1 MGAARGFKIVLVL
14 IAIVIG
20 APSVFADGPEFE
32 LLVPP
37 RSPPLQPPTVNVVPM
52 PDLAPYLGKPI
63 IATEVVVEES
73 PLGTPT
79 ARPITRVKVGDT
91 LTVDVPRA
99 VLLEVLESG
108 AYGDAWVNVVNESG
122 GVRVRVHAR
131 VRKLVESVRVDTHG
145 SVVDTEDLL
154 REAGLDEGAEL
165 VGSDLDLRTQR
176 MRALFGRRGFPNA
189 TVRVETRE
197 TNDAGR
203 VLVLID
209 ATPGEPQTL
218 GRRVFYAFGATGDEL
233 RTYTDAY
240 RVTVGARTDEVL
252 LDAADN
258 DLQKRLQDAGY
269 FDAEVF
275 HDVVRAKGV
284 VTLRVRI
291 DSGPRYAIRFAGNDH
306 YDADALRAAAVGDA
320 TDADYTPA
328 RMEVRLKHFYEVR
341 GFLDAEVTTE
351 VRGAETERARSI
363 IFHIAERPRVRVA
376 SRAYPCLKEDE
387 ISKLTN
393 GGPTSAAGI
402 GREVDSFLEEDLPG
416 GDLLIGPDPRT
427 SDAILS
433 PMAGNRAIPTD
444 LAPDTVYSPGT
455 YERAVEHVQDLY
467 RNEGYLSAVAG
478 PVQVLRRRCSPKS
491 PPGQCVPVP
500 LPAEPPMT
508 CSYDPVGLPLPV
520 LPIPPDMTC
529 TPDLAHSIECE
540 PRVQLRIPIKLGPRT
555 FQYDLAF
562 RGNLTIDEKRLAGA
576 VSISLG
582 DAVSSLHLEEARR
595 RLLALYKEEGFAYA
609 DVSLAVEKSAD
620 QTRARIRFDVSE
632 GERVIVRQIVI
643 HGNRLTQDGV
653 IRRRV
658 ALFVGQP
665 YRTSDVRKTQ
675 ERIAT
680 LNVFSS
686 VNVSLANPLVPQK
699 NKTVVVTVAEG
710 EPQYIDLR
718 AGFSNGEGPRG
729 GFEYGHKNLFGLA
742 IGAALRLQASYLP
755 DFLILDS
762 TILKNFQKLTTLQRL
777 AARATL
783 TGTFPD
789 VGLGPLVRAS
799 VDGVVLND
807 VERYFQILKGAVIPT
822 VYYRPARQVQMSL
835 GASAEYNDL
844 TLLGGFKDPSEAL
857 QASGGNLDT
866 AKLLR
871 AYSGPSKVFSQ
882 RFTTAW
888 DRRDNSFNAHKGTYL
903 AGSIEHADAF
913 ATAACGA
920 GVGAGCDGHFVRLSQ
935 TFSGYYPVTRKIGFA
950 ATLRLGEVF
959 QLTSSSQTYPDR
971 FFFMG
976 GFDTMRGWAQDTL
989 IPQDA
994 LDSLRANRI
1003 YDPSKLATRGG
1014 NLMINPRFELRV
1026 PVTGPLETVFFF
1038 DTGNLWNDLTYP
1050 FSHGFEFRA
1059 AAGTGV
1065 RVQTPVGPLALD
1077 YGINLTRISSYE
1089 DFGALNFSI
1098 GLF

>member
-1 MGAARGFKIVLVL
+1 MGATRAIKALLIVL
-14 IAIVIG
+14 AIVIL
-20 APSVFADGPEFE
+20 APSVLAASPDFE
-32 LLVPP
+32 VLEPA
-37 RSPPLQPPTVNVVPM
+37 RSPPLQPPAVNVQPM

-63 IATEVVVEES
+63 IATELVVEDS
-73 PLGTPT
+73 PLGTPA

-91 LTVDVPRA
+91 LTIDVARA
-99 VLLEVLESG
+99 VLNEVLESG
-108 AYGDAWVNVVNESG
+108 AYGDAWVNVVDESA

-131 VRKLVESVRVDTHG
+131 VRKLVEAVRLDTHG
-145 SVVDTEDLL
+145 SVVDSEELL
-154 REAGLDEGAEL
+154 REASLDEGAEL
-165 VGSDLDLRTQR
+165 VGSDLDLRAER
-176 MRALFGRRGFPNA
+176 MRALFGRRGFPDA
-189 TVRVETRE
+189 IVKVETRE
-197 TNDAGR
+197 TNDSTR

-209 ATPGEPQTL
+209 AAPGAPRLL
-218 GRRVFYAFGATGDEL
+218 GRRVFYSFGATGDEL
-233 RTYTDAY
+233 RAYTDAY
-240 RVTVGARTDEVL
+240 RVTVGARTDEVS
-252 LDAADN
+252 LDGADN
-258 DLQKRLQDAGY
+258 DLQKALQDAGY

-275 HDVVRAKGV
+275 HDVVRSNGI

-291 DSGPRYAIRFAGNDH
+291 DSGARYSIRFAGNDH

-328 RMEVRLKHFYEVR
+328 RMEVRLRHFYEVR

-351 VRGAETERARSI
+351 LRGAETERARAI
-363 IFHIAERPRVRVA
+363 IFHIAERERVRVA

-387 ISKLTN
+387 IKKLTN
-393 GGPTSAAGI
+393 GGPTSAEGI
-402 GREVDSFLEEDLPG
+402 GREIDSFLEEDLPG
-416 GDLLIGPDPRT
+416 ADLLIGPDPRA
-427 SDAILS
+427 SDAVLS
-433 PMAGNRAIPTD
+433 PTAGNKAIPID
-444 LAPDTVYSPGT
+444 LEPDTVYSPAT
-455 YERAVEHVQDLY
+455 YERAVDHVQDLY

-491 PPGQCVPVP
+491 PPGKCIPVP
-500 LPAEPPMT
+500 LPPEAPLT
-508 CSYDPVGLPLPV
+508 CAYDPVGLPLPV
-520 LPIPPDMTC
+520 PALSAVMTC
-529 TPDLAHSIECE
+529 TPDPARGVECE

-555 FQYDLAF
+555 FQYDVAF
-562 RGNLTIDEKRLAGA
+562 KGELTIDEKRLAGA
-576 VSISLG
+576 VLVSLG

-595 RLLALYKEEGFAYA
+595 RLLDLYKEEGFAYA
-609 DVSLAVEKSAD
+609 DVSVSVDKSAD
-620 QTRARIRFDVSE
+620 QTRARIRFDISE

-643 HGNRLTQDGV
+643 RGNRLTRDSV
-653 IRRRV
+653 IRRRI

-710 EPQYIDLR
+710 EPQYVDLR
-718 AGFSNGEGPRG
+718 VGFSNGEGPRG

-742 IGAALRLQASYLP
+742 IGAAVRLQASYLP

-762 TILKNFQKLTTLQRL
+762 GILRNFQKLTTLQRL

-789 VGLGPLVRAS
+789 VGLGPLVRATI
-799 VDGVVLND
+799 DGVVLND
-807 VERYFQILKGAVIPT
+807 VERYFQILKGAIIPT

-844 TLLGGFKDPSEAL
+844 QLLGGFANPADAL
-857 QASGGNLDT
+857 AASGNNLDT

-871 AYSGPSKVFSQ
+871 AYSGPSKVFAQ

-913 ATAACGA
+913 ATAACSAGA
-920 GVGAGCDGHFVRLSQ
+920 GAGCDGHFVRLSQ
-935 TFSGYYPVTRKIGFA
+935 TFSGYYPITRKIGFA
-950 ATLRLGEVF
+950 ATIRLGEVL
-959 QLTSSSQTYPDR
+959 QLTPTSQTYPDR

-994 LDSLRANRI
+994 LDSLRANNI
-1003 YDPSKLATRGG
+1003 DPSKLATRGG

-1026 PVTGPLETVFFF
+1026 PITGPLETVFFL
-1038 DTGNLWNDLTYP
+1038 DTGNVWSDLSYP
-1050 FSHGFEFRA
+1050 FSHGFELRA
-1059 AAGTGV
+1059 AAGTGA

-1077 YGINLTRISSYE
+1077 YGINLTRISAYE